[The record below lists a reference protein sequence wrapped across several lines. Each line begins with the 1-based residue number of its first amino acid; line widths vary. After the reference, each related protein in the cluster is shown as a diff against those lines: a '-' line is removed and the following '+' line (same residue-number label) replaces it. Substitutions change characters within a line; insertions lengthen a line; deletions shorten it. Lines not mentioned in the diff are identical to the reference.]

1 MSLAPHRFR
10 TLAVLVTA
18 LATLVAA
25 TACQQREQQAEDRE
39 MEWARAALERNP
51 AIEVVAADPEARRFT
66 VRMRDTGELATVALG
81 TIMAGPPGS
90 FAQAKGHEPDSQ
102 PAGQETV
109 EQDAATEA
117 RPDAGGEGATQAAGA
132 EGPASQTP
140 AGTSSDAAVEAPAY
154 SVERSA
160 DGVRIT
166 GPGVSIETVGP
177 APAAEPGIM
186 RADSPIICEGPRLLK
201 LDGRTLAVSGDAIVA
216 RGGCEIHLTNS
227 RVDASRAAIV
237 VRDARVH
244 ITNCE
249 LRGLSR
255 SLDIYDGG
263 EVYARSSEFS
273 GLVQQHGSGRLEDL
287 GDNRFR

>member
-18 LATLVAA
+18 LATLATA
-25 TACQQREQQAEDRE
+25 TACQQREQQAENRE

-66 VRMRDTGELATVALG
+66 VRMRETGELATVALG

-90 FAQAKGHEPDSQ
+90 FAQAKGPEPDSQ
-102 PAGQETV
+102 PAGQETA

-117 RPDAGGEGATQAAGA
+117 RPDAGGEGATQAAGGQA
-132 EGPASQTP
+132 PEAQ
-140 AGTSSDAAVEAPAY
+140 AGTSSDATLDAPAY

-177 APAAEPGIM
+177 APAAEPGTL

-227 RVDASRAAIV
+227 RVDASRAAVV

-244 ITNCE
+244 ITNSE
-249 LRGLSR
+249 VRGLSR

>member
-25 TACQQREQQAEDRE
+25 TACQQREQPAEDRE

-66 VRMRDTGELATVALG
+66 VRMRETGELATVALG

-90 FAQAKGHEPDSQ
+90 FARAKGPEPDSQ
-102 PAGQETV
+102 PARQETV

-117 RPDAGGEGATQAAGA
+117 RPDAGGEGATQAAGGQA
-132 EGPASQTP
+132 PEAQ
-140 AGTSSDAAVEAPAY
+140 ADTSSDAAVEAPAY

-227 RVDASRAAIV
+227 RVDASRAAVV

-244 ITNCE
+244 ITNSE
-249 LRGLSR
+249 VRGLSR

>member
-25 TACQQREQQAEDRE
+25 TACQQREQPAEDRE
-39 MEWARAALERNP
+39 MDWARAALERNP

-66 VRMRDTGELATVALG
+66 VRMRETGELATVALG

-90 FAQAKGHEPDSQ
+90 FARAKGPEPDSQ
-102 PAGQETV
+102 PAGQETA

-117 RPDAGGEGATQAAGA
+117 RPDAGGEGATQAAGGQA
-132 EGPASQTP
+132 PEGQ
-140 AGTSSDAAVEAPAY
+140 AGASSDAAVEAPAY

-160 DGVRIT
+160 EGVKIT

-227 RVDASRAAIV
+227 RIDASRAAVV

>member
-1 MSLAPHRFR
+1 
-10 TLAVLVTA
+10 
-18 LATLVAA
+18 
-25 TACQQREQQAEDRE
+25 
-39 MEWARAALERNP
+39 
-51 AIEVVAADPEARRFT
+51 
-66 VRMRDTGELATVALG
+66 
-81 TIMAGPPGS
+81 
-90 FAQAKGHEPDSQ
+90 
-102 PAGQETV
+102 
-109 EQDAATEA
+109 
-117 RPDAGGEGATQAAGA
+117 
-132 EGPASQTP
+132 
-140 AGTSSDAAVEAPAY
+140 
-154 SVERSA
+154 VERSA
-160 DGVRIT
+160 EGVKIT

-227 RVDASRAAIV
+227 RVDASRAAVV

-244 ITNCE
+244 ITNSE
-249 LRGLSR
+249 VRGLSR

>member
-1 MSLAPHRFR
+1 MSLPPHRFR

-18 LATLVAA
+18 LATLATA
-25 TACQQREQQAEDRE
+25 TACQQREQPAEDRE
-39 MEWARAALERNP
+39 MDWARAALERNP

-66 VRMRDTGELATVALG
+66 VRMRETGELATVALG
-81 TIMAGPPGS
+81 TIVAGPPGS
-90 FAQAKGHEPDSQ
+90 FAQAKGPESESQ
-102 PAGQETV
+102 PEGQEAA

-117 RPDAGGEGATQAAGA
+117 RPDAGGEGAMQAAGA
-132 EGPASQTP
+132 EGPAPEAQ
-140 AGTSSDAAVEAPAY
+140 AGASSDAALEAPAY

-160 DGVRIT
+160 EGVKIT

-177 APAAEPGIM
+177 APAAEPGTL

-227 RVDASRAAIV
+227 RIDASRAAVV

-255 SLDIYDGG
+255 SLDIYEGG

>member
-25 TACQQREQQAEDRE
+25 TACQQREQPTEDRE
-39 MEWARAALERNP
+39 MDWARAALERNP

-66 VRMRDTGELATVALG
+66 VRMRETGELATVALG

-90 FAQAKGHEPDSQ
+90 FARAKGPEPDSQ
-102 PAGQETV
+102 PARQETA
-109 EQDAATEA
+109 EQEAATEA

-132 EGPASQTP
+132 QAPEAQ
-140 AGTSSDAAVEAPAY
+140 ADTSSDATVEAPAY
-154 SVERSA
+154 SVARSA
-160 DGVRIT
+160 EGVKIT

-227 RVDASRAAIV
+227 RVDASRAAVV

-244 ITNCE
+244 ITNSE
-249 LRGLSR
+249 VRGLSR